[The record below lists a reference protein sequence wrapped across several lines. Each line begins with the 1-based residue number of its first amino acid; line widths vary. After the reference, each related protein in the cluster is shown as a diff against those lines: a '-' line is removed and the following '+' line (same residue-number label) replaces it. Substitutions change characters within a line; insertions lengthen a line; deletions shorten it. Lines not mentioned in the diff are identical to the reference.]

1 MTDLDL
7 RGGIR
12 SRLTT
17 GASDTSKLNWWGK
30 RWIELLRPLV
40 EHTRYTRAK
49 SYAKK
54 GNVLSLDIEPG
65 LVSALVES
73 NRPTPYIVRFGFN
86 VLSPETHEIVM
97 SQLKERSV
105 YAAELLAGRLPRAME
120 EIFLEAG
127 IRLFPNELRIRTFK
141 CTCPSSDTICD
152 HIIAV
157 YMLLGEAFSND
168 PFLLLKLYGLNK
180 NSLIKNLSGEINRSL
195 NGEETDDSEFD
206 EANITGGAEENI
218 LAIREKEDDMNNW
231 FGKAEF
237 KIPDAKELKKPEAY
251 SVMHEFPFWRG
262 VNPFLDTV
270 KEYYTKAADYSYELL
285 TGERRIT
292 VGRPKKYLD

>member
-30 RWIELLRPLV
+30 RWIELLRPVV
-40 EHTRYTRAK
+40 EHTSYTRAK

-54 GNVLSLDIEPG
+54 GNVLSLDIKPG
-65 LVSALVES
+65 VVSALVES
-73 NRPTPYIVRFGFN
+73 GKPTPYIVRFGFN
-86 VLSPETHEIVM
+86 VLTAETLEIVM
-97 SQLKERSV
+97 SRLKEKSV
-105 YAAELLAGRLPRAME
+105 YGAELLAGRLPRAME

-127 IRLFPNELRIRTFK
+127 IRLFPNELRMRTFK
-141 CTCPSSDTICD
+141 CTCPSSNTICG

-157 YMLLGEAFSND
+157 YLLLGEAFSND
-168 PFLLLKLYGLNK
+168 PFLLLKLYGINK
-180 NSLIKNLSGEINRSL
+180 NSLLKSLSCEKNADRDAA
-195 NGEETDDSEFD
+195 DDSEFEDD
-206 EANITGGAEENI
+206 EEAVTDSAEEDI
-218 LAIREKEDDMNNW
+218 LALKEKEDDLYNW
-231 FGKAEF
+231 FGKAKF
-237 KIPDAKELKKPEAY
+237 KIPNARESRKAEAY

-262 VNPFLDTV
+262 VNPFLETV
-270 KEYYTKAADYSYELL
+270 KEFYTKAADYSYELL

-292 VGRPKKYLD
+292 VGRPKKY